1 MFRENVFSG
10 DPAHTVPPLHPTL
23 DEQLPVSLRDHVRRL
38 RLILPVIS
46 VSVLALKRQNAELDD
61 DIASVLH
68 WSASDPLSL
77 EIEKIESLLESLA
90 HRRAKEALA

>member
-1 MFRENVFSG
+1 
-10 DPAHTVPPLHPTL
+10 
-23 DEQLPVSLRDHVRRL
+23 
-38 RLILPVIS
+38 VIS

-77 EIEKIESLLESLA
+77 AIEKIEGLLESLA